1 MSDLSAGMSVRNIS
15 SIIRVLVVEDSRPF
29 QAYVTNLL
37 GCKTGV
43 RVVGRAQDGV
53 QAIQCAQELS
63 PDLILLD
70 IGLPLMNGIEVAKR
84 VLQFAPKC
92 RIIFLTQ
99 ESGHEFVEEA
109 FNLGAVGYI
118 LKTRIN
124 QDLWPTMVNAF
135 AGTEWSQPTI
145 SRALV

>member
-1 MSDLSAGMSVRNIS
+1 MSNVSTNMSVRNTPFV
-15 SIIRVLVVEDSRPF
+15 IRVLVVEDSRPF
-29 QAYVTNLL
+29 QGYVCDLL
-37 GCKTGV
+37 ARKTGIH
-43 RVVGRAQDGV
+43 VVGRAQDGV
-53 QAIQCAQELS
+53 QAIQCAQELT

-84 VLQFAPKC
+84 VLRFAPKC

-109 FNLGAVGYI
+109 FKLGAVGYI

-135 AGTEWSQPTI
+135 AGTEWSQPAI
-145 SRALV
+145 SSVMV